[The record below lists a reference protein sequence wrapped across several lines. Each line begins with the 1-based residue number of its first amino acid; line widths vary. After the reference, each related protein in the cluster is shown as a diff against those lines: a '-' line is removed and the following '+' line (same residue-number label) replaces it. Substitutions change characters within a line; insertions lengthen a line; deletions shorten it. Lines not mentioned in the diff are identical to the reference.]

1 MEINYQLSETFNGDE
16 QIKFKTTIFIPC
28 LFNYNYVYL
37 FVKRTLTVVGDN
49 SNNKIIFKNF
59 APLTSSVSEINNA
72 CMDNAQ
78 DINVIMSIY
87 KSLEYSKIYSATR
100 GNVWECYRDVL
111 HDNSNTVHFK
121 ILFIYFILFI
131 YLFIYLLKMSL
142 ISCEINLKL
151 TLSANCI
158 ISNYAGATRFSITDI
173 KFYLPVAAA
182 STQRNAKVLQQLKTE
197 FKPFIN

>member
-1 MEINYQLSETFNGDE
+1 MEINYQLSETFNRDE

-59 APLTSSVSEINNA
+59 SPLTSSVSEINNT

-131 YLFIYLLKMSL
+131 YLFIYLLEMSL

-182 STQRNAKVLQQLKTE
+182 STQRNAKVLQQLKTG

>member
-1 MEINYQLSETFNGDE
+1 MEINYQLSETFNRDE
-16 QIKFKTTIFIPC
+16 QIKFKMTIFIPC

-72 CMDNAQ
+72 YMDNAQ

-121 ILFIYFILFI
+121 ILFIYFIYLFI
-131 YLFIYLLKMSL
+131 YLFKMSL

-182 STQRNAKVLQQLKTE
+182 STQRNAKVLQQLKIG